1 MFTTDVLIRQL
12 RRLMR
17 AGMVVGACS
26 LGNVS
31 MASCPAEDAPQLA
44 VLTPPTIPSLA
55 AIPVTAASASASA
68 SASARSA
75 PSQCLVSWAAVQDA
89 QRVVVDIRSATA
101 YAQLSVAGSLNIPAS
116 SLKNREFLKPQSL
129 LLIDDGKS
137 TSTVQAICDDLA
149 DAGFKDV
156 RALQGGLRTLHA
168 MGQAVVGSP
177 RQIEQLGTMTAK
189 EFHAVVGRPGWQVML
204 VETGAEAATGTGVG
218 IRTRAG
224 AGSGVSDTVNQAK
237 ALFIPVAKI
246 IAEPV
251 TPATLA
257 HALSEAT
264 RETIHKNSATTV
276 IIIGA
281 SDALRIDSQAKFSAE
296 HRAQILFLADSLDG
310 YAAFLNQQNL
320 MLAQAGKPL
329 VRPCTQW

>member
-26 LGNVS
+26 LVNVS

-55 AIPVTAASASASA
+55 AIPVTAASASA
-68 SASARSA
+68 RST
-75 PSQCLVSWAAVQDA
+75 PSQCLISWAAVQDA

-116 SLKNREFLKPQSL
+116 SLKNRAFLKPQSL